1 MLIQWVENFL
11 HRQHTLCIPN
21 GGMKLANAMEHAV
34 REHLARLRDES
45 AAADEACWC
54 PLCRADMMALSLS
67 TLPPRYATRRIG
79 SHQADPHHATTV
91 GELVEKAVQR
101 VGRFPKHAAGAAVA
115 AGEPIWVINFP
126 LEESFRA
133 VDAMVRSRDDV
144 CDCWNCRCDMVAFA
158 LNRYPPRY
166 GVEHRGVTQLLEKDR
181 DRMRAELASFLNL
194 SLQVVAAVPRHE
206 FSTATI

>member
-1 MLIQWVENFL
+1 
-11 HRQHTLCIPN
+11 
-21 GGMKLANAMEHAV
+21 MKLANAMEQAV
-34 REHLARLRDES
+34 RAHLARLREES
-45 AAADEACWC
+45 AGGDETCWC
-54 PLCRADMMALSLS
+54 PLCRADMMALALS
-67 TLPPRYATRRIG
+67 SLPPRYATRRSG
-79 SHQADPHHATTV
+79 AQQADPQQAATV
-91 GELVEKAVQR
+91 GELVDKAVVR

-115 AGEPIWVINFP
+115 AGEPVWVVNFP

-166 GVEHRGVTQLLEKDR
+166 GVEHRGMTHLLDKDR
-181 DRMRAELASFLNL
+181 DQMRTELASFLDL
-194 SLQVVAAVPRHE
+194 SLRVVSAVPRHE